1 MYIYTLNIGEL
12 GWVRRICE
20 SIDPNLTLAKK
31 KKKKNWEPNTTHQ
44 PLKIDQARL
53 GLVGRRVSCISRQG
67 HLVRCDVPLM

>member
-31 KKKKNWEPNTTHQ
+31 KKKIGNLTQ
-44 PLKIDQARL
+44 PIN
-53 GLVGRRVSCISRQG
+53 
-67 HLVRCDVPLM
+67 P